1 MEEKRGFE
9 YRSLFWPILLIG
21 VGVIWLLVSLGI
33 LAEES
38 LWTILR
44 MWPLILVV
52 IGLDIIFGRRSPII
66 GAIIGLAAIA
76 LVIALALMAPSLDIG
91 PSGELKTLTFSEPVE
106 SATSARVN
114 LDLERYRT
122 TIGTVSD
129 SSMLFEAE
137 LDTVTDVAFSAS
149 GTRNKSITIDPR
161 GDYSL
166 LDDTW
171 VNTVARNARWEIG
184 LSPDVP
190 LDLTVDVGSG
200 GAVLELMDL
209 DLSDFILDGGSGST
223 DLALPASAS
232 QYDVEIDGGSGSF
245 AIELEAGADIQANF
259 NVGSGSFNFVI
270 GSGADVELSI
280 DGGSGSITIDVPNN
294 VGVRVVVTERGSGG
308 VRLPNSYR
316 LVDDRGDND
325 RDTGIWESEG
335 FGSVAHQVEIEFDPG
350 SGSMTVR

>member
-1 MEEKRGFE
+1 
-9 YRSLFWPILLIG
+9 
-21 VGVIWLLVSLGI
+21 
-33 LAEES
+33 
-38 LWTILR
+38 
-44 MWPLILVV
+44 
-52 IGLDIIFGRRSPII
+52 
-66 GAIIGLAAIA
+66 
-76 LVIALALMAPSLDIG
+76 MAPSLDLG
-91 PSGELKTLTFSEPVE
+91 PSAELKTLTFSVPLE

-122 TIGTVSD
+122 TVGTVSD

-149 GTRNKSITIDPR
+149 GTRSKSITIDPR

-166 LDDTW
+166 LDNSW

-200 GAVLELMDL
+200 SVVLELMDL
-209 DLSDFILDGGSGST
+209 DLTEFNLDGGSGSA
-223 DLALPASAS
+223 DLALPASTS
-232 QYDVEIDGGSGSF
+232 QYNVRIDGGSGSF
-245 AIELEAGADIQANF
+245 DIELEAGADIQAKID
-259 NVGSGSFNFVI
+259 VGSGSLNFVI
-270 GSGADVELSI
+270 GSGVDIDLRM
-280 DGGSGSITIDVPNN
+280 DGGSGSITIDVPND
-294 VGVRVVVTERGSGG
+294 VGVRVVVTDRGSGS
-308 VRLPNSYR
+308 VRVPGSYR

-335 FGSVAHQVEIEFDPG
+335 FSSAAHQIEIEFDPG